1 VVICTEVAERTLNT
15 WRILLRSNFQVAIV
29 SLSFF
34 AWKCRET
41 TFRLPRSTMLLR
53 ISATALRLRAR

>member
-1 VVICTEVAERTLNT
+1 VVICTEAVERTLNT
-15 WRILLRSNFQVAIV
+15 WRILSRSNLQVAIV

-41 TFRLPRSTMLLR
+41 MSRLPRSTMPLR
-53 ISATALRLRAR
+53 ISATALRLGAR